1 RESSSKKPF
10 FIWWAPAAPHREDVA
25 TTLMG
30 RPGRDPRPAP
40 RYAKKS
46 SGYKLPRPRNF
57 NEADFSDKPTNMRD
71 RAPVLTDDQ
80 IKQLQLDYEG
90 RIGSLLAVDDHVK
103 QLMKILKAT
112 KQDKN
117 TLVVFVSD
125 NGWMQGEHRIPGD
138 KFLPYEES
146 LKVPFILRGP
156 GVPAGRTVRGQVSN
170 IDFAATL
177 LDVANARPGRTLD
190 GVSLMPAVR
199 NPKRRP
205 NPIVEIEAPR
215 PLFEQDVPVNAWDRP
230 YKGVRTDRYTYVVYT
245 ESGDEELYD
254 RLKDPSQLRSVHAD
268 PAYAKVKKRLKAA
281 LVKLDKC
288 RGRSCRVK
296 P

>member
-1 RESSSKKPF
+1 MREK
-10 FIWWAPAAPHREDVA
+10 APA
-25 TTLMG
+25 
-30 RPGRDPRPAP
+30 
-40 RYAKKS
+40 
-46 SGYKLPRPRNF
+46 
-57 NEADFSDKPTNMRD
+57 
-71 RAPVLTDDQ
+71 LTDKQ
-80 IKQLQLDYEG
+80 IAQLQLDYEG

-103 QLMKILKAT
+103 RLMKILKAT
-112 KQDKN
+112 HQDKN

-146 LKVPFILRGP
+146 LRVPFILRGP
-156 GVPAGRTVRGQVSN
+156 GVPAGRTVKGQVSN

-190 GVSLMPAVR
+190 GVSLLPVLG
-199 NPKRRP
+199 NHKRQP

-215 PLFEQDVPVNAWDRP
+215 PLFEQNVPVNAWDRP

-245 ESGDEELYD
+245 EAGDEELYD
-254 RLKDPSQLRSVHAD
+254 RRKDPAQMNSVAAD
-268 PAYAKVKKRLKAA
+268 PAYAKVKARLAA
-281 LVKLDKC
+281 RLAKLDRCK
-288 RGRSCRVK
+288 GKSCRVK

>member
-1 RESSSKKPF
+1 
-10 FIWWAPAAPHREDVA
+10 VA

-40 RYAKKS
+40 RYSKS
-46 SGYKLPRPRNF
+46 SSRFKLPRPRSF
-57 NEADFSDKPTNMRD
+57 NEANFSDKPSNMRD
-71 RAPVLTDDQ
+71 AAPLLSAGQ

-103 QLMKILKAT
+103 RLMKILKAT
-112 KQDKN
+112 HQDKN

-138 KFLPYEES
+138 KYLPYEES
-146 LKVPFILRGP
+146 LRVPFILRGP
-156 GVPAGRTVRGQVSN
+156 GVPSGKTVRGQVSN
-170 IDFAATL
+170 IDFAATI
-177 LDVANARPGRTLD
+177 LDVARARPGRTMD
-190 GVSLMPAVR
+190 GVSLMPVVR
-199 NPKRRP
+199 NHKRRP

-230 YKGVRTDRYTYVVYT
+230 WKGVRTDRYTYVVYKET
-245 ESGDEELYD
+245 GDEELYD
-254 RLKDPSQLRSVHAD
+254 RSKDPSQLRSVAAD
-268 PAYAKVKKRLKAA
+268 PAYAKVKTSLKAKLA
-281 LVKLDKC
+281 KLDKC
-288 RGRSCRVK
+288 KGSTCAVK